1 MFESADRLVAA
12 LDAGRVLAI
21 ATLVA
26 VEGSAPRTVGTSMAF
41 DGAAVIGSIAGGC
54 VEGAVIEV
62 CERVLADGQSRT
74 VEYGVSDEQAYDTG
88 LTCGGTLRLHVRRVA
103 GSDAAVAQL
112 RAAARGEAA
121 GVASVLGPFGERD
134 SGRMDAR
141 YTDRIDAEVRARMA
155 RGESGLARID
165 CAPDPAVEVFIE
177 VTTAPPTL
185 LLIGAMEFSAALA
198 RAASVLGYRVT
209 VCDPRALF
217 ATPARFPDADVVVAW
232 PTTYLARAAIDE
244 RTVICV
250 LSHDERYDVDVLA
263 LALGSPAGYVGAM
276 GSRRTLELRLAS
288 LRGRGVSETSIGR
301 LHAPIGLD
309 LRASSPAEAA
319 VSILAEI
326 LAVRT
331 GASAAPLRTT
341 HGAIHQPAH

>member
-62 CERVLADGQSRT
+62 CERVLADGESRT
-74 VEYGVSDEQAYDTG
+74 VEYGVSDEQAYDAG
-88 LTCGGTLRLHVRRVA
+88 LTCGGTLRLHVRRVVGA
-103 GSDAAVAQL
+103 DAVVAQL

-121 GVASVLGPFGERD
+121 GVASVLGPV
-134 SGRMDAR
+134 DAR
-141 YTDRIDAEVRARMA
+141 HAGRIDAEVRARIA

-165 CAPDPAVEVFIE
+165 CAPEPGVEVFIE
-177 VTTAPPTL
+177 VTTAPPAL

-217 ATPARFPDADVVVAW
+217 ATPARFPGADVVVAW
-232 PTTYLARAAIDE
+232 PTTFLASAAIDE

-250 LSHDERYDVDVLA
+250 LSHDARYDVDVLV

-276 GSRRTLELRLAS
+276 GSRRTLELRLAA
-288 LRGRGVSETSIGR
+288 LRGRGVAEESLGR
-301 LHAPIGLD
+301 LRAPIGLD
-309 LRASSPAEAA
+309 LGASSPAEAA

-331 GASAAPLRTT
+331 GASAAPLRAT
-341 HGAIHQPAH
+341 HGAIHPPPR